1 MEYLSRQRYC
11 SPCLFRKV
19 KIGKLPFSY
28 FHSFHFIHLFI
39 NFKNIT
45 KMKVRDLKSL
55 LAGVDE
61 NLEVGISYW
70 DFTLFLKG
78 AGVKNGMLHLE
89 FGDTRPEAVP
99 TPGSEVSTAT
109 TTTNINSH
117 ETEDGAPVPE
127 DEEQPIPDSA
137 EYTIGTLTTVSDP
150 NGNEIKC
157 WPISNS
163 AGLVGYL
170 RKKDLLQE
178 RTASEAAS
186 RNTAFRYWKLVSN
199 HEIALLKAIRKF
211 IADELSVSASLWT
224 TEGTLFGEAETN
236 VAPLV
241 YFPEV

>member
-1 MEYLSRQRYC
+1 
-11 SPCLFRKV
+11 
-19 KIGKLPFSY
+19 
-28 FHSFHFIHLFI
+28 
-39 NFKNIT
+39 
-45 KMKVRDLKSL
+45 MKVRDLKSL
-55 LAGVDE
+55 LTGVDE

-70 DFTLFLKG
+70 DFTLFLKS
-78 AGVKNGMLHLE
+78 AGVKNDMFHLE
-89 FGDTRPEAVP
+89 FGDTRPEALEYGP
-99 TPGSEVSTAT
+99 TPGSEVTTST
-109 TTTNINSH
+109 TTANINRH
-117 ETEDGAPVPE
+117 DTEESEEGDAPDPE
-127 DEEQPIPDSA
+127 AAPSSV

-178 RTASEAAS
+178 RTSSEAAS

-199 HEIALLKAIRKF
+199 REEGLLKAIRKF
-211 IADELSVSASLWT
+211 IADELSMSARLWT
-224 TEGTLFGEAETN
+224 TEGTLYGEAGTS

>member
-1 MEYLSRQRYC
+1 
-11 SPCLFRKV
+11 
-19 KIGKLPFSY
+19 
-28 FHSFHFIHLFI
+28 
-39 NFKNIT
+39 
-45 KMKVRDLKSL
+45 MKVRDLKSL

-78 AGVKNGMLHLE
+78 AGVKNDMFHLE
-89 FGDTRPEAVP
+89 FGDTRPEAEP
-99 TPGSEVSTAT
+99 TPGPEVSTAT

-117 ETEDGAPVPE
+117 ETEDDAPVPE

-137 EYTIGTLTTVSDP
+137 EYTIGALTTVSDP
-150 NGNEIKC
+150 NGNESKC

-178 RTASEAAS
+178 RTSSEASS

-199 HEIALLKAIRKF
+199 HEIALLRTIRNF
-211 IADELSVSASLWT
+211 IADELSMSARLWT
-224 TEGTLFGEAETN
+224 TEGTLFGEAGTN

-241 YFPEV
+241 YFPEA

>member
-1 MEYLSRQRYC
+1 
-11 SPCLFRKV
+11 
-19 KIGKLPFSY
+19 
-28 FHSFHFIHLFI
+28 
-39 NFKNIT
+39 
-45 KMKVRDLKSL
+45 MKVRDLKSL

-70 DFTLFLKG
+70 DFTLLLKG
-78 AGVKNGMLHLE
+78 AGVKNDIFHLE
-89 FGDTRPEAVP
+89 FGDTRPEALEYAP
-99 TPGSEVSTAT
+99 TPGHEVSTAT

-117 ETEDGAPVPE
+117 ETEDDAPVPE

-137 EYTIGTLTTVSDP
+137 EYTIGALTTVSDP

-178 RTASEAAS
+178 RTPSEAAS

-199 HEIALLKAIRKF
+199 HEIALLRTIRNF

-224 TEGTLFGEAETN
+224 TEGTLFGEAGTN

-241 YFPEV
+241 YFPEA

>member
-1 MEYLSRQRYC
+1 
-11 SPCLFRKV
+11 
-19 KIGKLPFSY
+19 
-28 FHSFHFIHLFI
+28 
-39 NFKNIT
+39 
-45 KMKVRDLKSL
+45 MKVRDLKSL

-78 AGVKNGMLHLE
+78 AGVKNDMFHLE
-89 FGDTRPEAVP
+89 FGDTRSEAAP
-99 TPGSEVSTAT
+99 TSEHEVSQAT
-109 TTTNINSH
+109 TDINSH
-117 ETEDGAPVPE
+117 DTEEGDAPDVAPVPN
-127 DEEQPIPDSA
+127 ST
-137 EYTIGTLTTVSDP
+137 EYTIGALTTVSDP

-163 AGLVGYL
+163 VGLVGYL

-178 RTASEAAS
+178 RTSSEAAS

-199 HEIALLKAIRKF
+199 REEGLLKAIRKF
-211 IADELSVSASLWT
+211 IADELSMSARLWT
-224 TEGTLFGEAETN
+224 TEGTLCGEAGTS

>member
-1 MEYLSRQRYC
+1 
-11 SPCLFRKV
+11 
-19 KIGKLPFSY
+19 
-28 FHSFHFIHLFI
+28 
-39 NFKNIT
+39 
-45 KMKVRDLKSL
+45 MKVRDLKSL

-78 AGVKNGMLHLE
+78 AGVKNDMLHLE
-89 FGDTRPEAVP
+89 FGDTRPEAAP
-99 TPGSEVSTAT
+99 TPGPEVSAA

-117 ETEDGAPVPE
+117 ETEDDAPVPE

-137 EYTIGTLTTVSDP
+137 EYTICALTTVSDP

-178 RTASEAAS
+178 RTSSEAAS

-199 HEIALLKAIRKF
+199 REEGLLKAIRNF
-211 IADELSVSASLWT
+211 IADELSVSARLWT
-224 TEGTLFGEAETN
+224 TEGTLYGEAGTS

-241 YFPEV
+241 YFPEA

>member
-1 MEYLSRQRYC
+1 
-11 SPCLFRKV
+11 
-19 KIGKLPFSY
+19 
-28 FHSFHFIHLFI
+28 
-39 NFKNIT
+39 
-45 KMKVRDLKSL
+45 MKVRDLKSL

-78 AGVKNGMLHLE
+78 AGVKNDMFHLE
-89 FGDTRPEAVP
+89 FGDTRPEALEYGP
-99 TPGSEVSTAT
+99 TPGSEVPQAT
-109 TTTNINSH
+109 TNSH
-117 ETEDGAPVPE
+117 ETEDDAPV
-127 DEEQPIPDSA
+127 PDSA
-137 EYTIGTLTTVSDP
+137 EYTIGALTTVSDP

-163 AGLVGYL
+163 AGLVAYL

-178 RTASEAAS
+178 RTSSEAAS

-199 HEIALLKAIRKF
+199 REEGLLKAISNF
-211 IADELSVSASLWT
+211 IADELSMIACLWT
-224 TEGTLFGEAETN
+224 TEGTLYGEAGTN

>member
-1 MEYLSRQRYC
+1 
-11 SPCLFRKV
+11 
-19 KIGKLPFSY
+19 
-28 FHSFHFIHLFI
+28 
-39 NFKNIT
+39 
-45 KMKVRDLKSL
+45 MKVRDLKSL

-78 AGVKNGMLHLE
+78 AGVKNDMFHLE
-89 FGDTRPEAVP
+89 FGDTRPEAPEYGP
-99 TPGSEVSTAT
+99 TSGSEISQAT
-109 TTTNINSH
+109 TTTNSH
-117 ETEDGAPVPE
+117 DTEDDAPDAAPVP
-127 DEEQPIPDSA
+127 DST
-137 EYTIGTLTTVSDP
+137 EYSIGTLTTVSDP

-178 RTASEAAS
+178 RTSNEAAS

-199 HEIALLKAIRKF
+199 HEEGLLKAIKKF
-211 IADELSVSASLWT
+211 IADELSMSTSLWT
-224 TEGTLFGEAETN
+224 TEGTLYGEAGTS

>member
-1 MEYLSRQRYC
+1 
-11 SPCLFRKV
+11 
-19 KIGKLPFSY
+19 
-28 FHSFHFIHLFI
+28 
-39 NFKNIT
+39 
-45 KMKVRDLKSL
+45 MKVRDLKSL
-55 LAGVDE
+55 LTGVDE

-78 AGVKNGMLHLE
+78 AGVKNDMFHLE
-89 FGDTRPEAVP
+89 FGDTRSEALEDAP
-99 TPGSEVSTAT
+99 TPGPEVSPA
-109 TTTNINSH
+109 TTNINSH
-117 ETEDGAPVPE
+117 ETEDNAPVPE

-137 EYTIGTLTTVSDP
+137 EYTIGALTTVSDP
-150 NGNEIKC
+150 NGNGIKC

-199 HEIALLKAIRKF
+199 HEEGLLKAIRKF
-211 IADELSVSASLWT
+211 IADELSVSARLWA
-224 TEGTLFGEAETN
+224 TEGTLFGEAGTS

-241 YFPEV
+241 YFPEA

>member
-1 MEYLSRQRYC
+1 
-11 SPCLFRKV
+11 
-19 KIGKLPFSY
+19 
-28 FHSFHFIHLFI
+28 
-39 NFKNIT
+39 
-45 KMKVRDLKSL
+45 MKVRDLKSL
-55 LAGVDE
+55 LTGVDE

-78 AGVKNGMLHLE
+78 AGVKNDMFHLE
-89 FGDTRPEAVP
+89 FGDTRPEAGTTPGPEVP
-99 TPGSEVSTAT
+99 TA
-109 TTTNINSH
+109 TTNINRHDAEES
-117 ETEDGAPVPE
+117 EEGDAPDPE
-127 DEEQPIPDSA
+127 AAHSSV

-199 HEIALLKAIRKF
+199 REEDLLKAIRKF
-211 IADELSVSASLWT
+211 IADELSMSASLWT
-224 TEGTLFGEAETN
+224 TEGTLYGEAGTS

-241 YFPEV
+241 YFPEA

>member
-1 MEYLSRQRYC
+1 
-11 SPCLFRKV
+11 
-19 KIGKLPFSY
+19 
-28 FHSFHFIHLFI
+28 
-39 NFKNIT
+39 
-45 KMKVRDLKSL
+45 MKVRDLKSL
-55 LAGVDE
+55 LTGVDE

-78 AGVKNGMLHLE
+78 AGVKNDMFHLE
-89 FGDTRPEAVP
+89 FGDTRPEAGP

-109 TTTNINSH
+109 TTTNTNSH
-117 ETEDGAPVPE
+117 ESEDDAPVPE
-127 DEEQPIPDSA
+127 NEEQPIPDSA
-137 EYTIGTLTTVSDP
+137 EYTIGALTTVSDP
-150 NGNEIKC
+150 NGNGIKC

-199 HEIALLKAIRKF
+199 REEGLLKAIKKF

-224 TEGTLFGEAETN
+224 TEGTLYGEAGTS

>member
-1 MEYLSRQRYC
+1 
-11 SPCLFRKV
+11 
-19 KIGKLPFSY
+19 
-28 FHSFHFIHLFI
+28 
-39 NFKNIT
+39 
-45 KMKVRDLKSL
+45 MKVRDLKSL
-55 LAGVDE
+55 LAGADE

-78 AGVKNGMLHLE
+78 AGVKNDMFHLE
-89 FGDTRPEAVP
+89 FGDTRPETLECGP
-99 TPGSEVSTAT
+99 TPGAEVSTAT

-117 ETEDGAPVPE
+117 ESEEGDAPDPE
-127 DEEQPIPDSA
+127 VAPSSE

-178 RTASEAAS
+178 RTSSEAAS

-199 HEIALLKAIRKF
+199 REEGLLKAIRKF
-211 IADELSVSASLWT
+211 IADELSMSARLWT
-224 TEGTLFGEAETN
+224 TEGTLYGEAGTS

>member
-1 MEYLSRQRYC
+1 
-11 SPCLFRKV
+11 
-19 KIGKLPFSY
+19 
-28 FHSFHFIHLFI
+28 
-39 NFKNIT
+39 
-45 KMKVRDLKSL
+45 MKVRDLKSL

-78 AGVKNGMLHLE
+78 AGVKNDMFHLE
-89 FGDTRPEAVP
+89 FGDTRPETLEYEP
-99 TPGSEVSTAT
+99 TSGSEVPQAT
-109 TTTNINSH
+109 TTTNSH
-117 ETEDGAPVPE
+117 ESEEGDAPDPE
-127 DEEQPIPDSA
+127 VAPSSE
-137 EYTIGTLTTVSDP
+137 EYTIGALTTVSDP
-150 NGNEIKC
+150 NGNNIKC
-157 WPISNS
+157 WPINNS

-178 RTASEAAS
+178 RTSSEAAS

-199 HEIALLKAIRKF
+199 REEDLLKAIRKF

-224 TEGTLFGEAETN
+224 TEGTLFGEAGTN

>member
-1 MEYLSRQRYC
+1 
-11 SPCLFRKV
+11 
-19 KIGKLPFSY
+19 
-28 FHSFHFIHLFI
+28 
-39 NFKNIT
+39 
-45 KMKVRDLKSL
+45 MKVRDLKSL

-78 AGVKNGMLHLE
+78 AGVKNDMFHLE
-89 FGDTRPEAVP
+89 FGDTRPEALEYGP
-99 TPGSEVSTAT
+99 TPGSEVPQAT
-109 TTTNINSH
+109 TDSH
-117 ETEDGAPVPE
+117 ETEDDAPVPE
-127 DEEQPIPDSA
+127 DEEQPVPDSA
-137 EYTIGTLTTVSDP
+137 EYTIGALTTVSDP
-150 NGNEIKC
+150 NGNNIKC
-157 WPISNS
+157 WPINNS

-178 RTASEAAS
+178 RTPSEAAS

-199 HEIALLKAIRKF
+199 REEGLLKAIRKF

-224 TEGTLFGEAETN
+224 TEGTLFGEAGTN

>member
-1 MEYLSRQRYC
+1 
-11 SPCLFRKV
+11 
-19 KIGKLPFSY
+19 
-28 FHSFHFIHLFI
+28 
-39 NFKNIT
+39 
-45 KMKVRDLKSL
+45 MKVRDLKSL

-78 AGVKNGMLHLE
+78 AGVKNDMFHLE
-89 FGDTRPEAVP
+89 FGDTRPETLEYGP
-99 TPGSEVSTAT
+99 TPGSEVPQAT
-109 TTTNINSH
+109 TNSH
-117 ETEDGAPVPE
+117 ETEDDAPVAAPV
-127 DEEQPIPDSA
+127 PDSA
-137 EYTIGTLTTVSDP
+137 EYTIGALTTVSDP
-150 NGNEIKC
+150 NGNNIKC
-157 WPISNS
+157 WPINNS

-178 RTASEAAS
+178 RTPSEAAS

-199 HEIALLKAIRKF
+199 REEGLLKAIRKF

-224 TEGTLFGEAETN
+224 TEGTLFGEAGTN

>member
-1 MEYLSRQRYC
+1 
-11 SPCLFRKV
+11 
-19 KIGKLPFSY
+19 
-28 FHSFHFIHLFI
+28 
-39 NFKNIT
+39 
-45 KMKVRDLKSL
+45 MKVRDLKSL

-78 AGVKNGMLHLE
+78 AGVKNDMFHLE
-89 FGDTRPEAVP
+89 FGDTRPEALEYGP
-99 TPGSEVSTAT
+99 TPGPEVQTAT

-117 ETEDGAPVPE
+117 ETEDDAPVAAPVP
-127 DEEQPIPDSA
+127 DFA
-137 EYTIGTLTTVSDP
+137 EYTIGALTTVSDP

-157 WPISNS
+157 WPINNS
-163 AGLVGYL
+163 AGLVAYL

-178 RTASEAAS
+178 RTSSEAAS

-199 HEIALLKAIRKF
+199 REEGLLKAIRKF
-211 IADELSVSASLWT
+211 IADELSMSARLWT
-224 TEGTLFGEAETN
+224 TEGTLYGEAGTS

>member
-1 MEYLSRQRYC
+1 
-11 SPCLFRKV
+11 
-19 KIGKLPFSY
+19 
-28 FHSFHFIHLFI
+28 
-39 NFKNIT
+39 
-45 KMKVRDLKSL
+45 MKVRDLKSL

-78 AGVKNGMLHLE
+78 AGVKNDMFHLE
-89 FGDTRPEAVP
+89 FGDTRPEALEYGP
-99 TPGSEVSTAT
+99 TPGSEVPQAT
-109 TTTNINSH
+109 TDSH
-117 ETEDGAPVPE
+117 ETEDDAPVPE
-127 DEEQPIPDSA
+127 DEEQPVPDSA
-137 EYTIGTLTTVSDP
+137 EYTIGALTTVSDP
-150 NGNEIKC
+150 NGNNIKC
-157 WPISNS
+157 WPINNS

-178 RTASEAAS
+178 RTSSEAAS

-199 HEIALLKAIRKF
+199 SEEGLLKAIRKF

-224 TEGTLFGEAETN
+224 TEGTLFGEAGTN

>member
-1 MEYLSRQRYC
+1 
-11 SPCLFRKV
+11 
-19 KIGKLPFSY
+19 
-28 FHSFHFIHLFI
+28 
-39 NFKNIT
+39 
-45 KMKVRDLKSL
+45 MKVRDLKSL

-78 AGVKNGMLHLE
+78 AGVKNDMFHLE
-89 FGDTRPEAVP
+89 FGDTRPETLEYGP
-99 TPGSEVSTAT
+99 TPGSEVSTTT
-109 TTTNINSH
+109 TTTNIDRHNA
-117 ETEDGAPVPE
+117 EEPEGDAPVPE

-137 EYTIGTLTTVSDP
+137 EYTIDALTTVSDP

-163 AGLVGYL
+163 DGLVGYL

-178 RTASEAAS
+178 RTSSEAAS

-199 HEIALLKAIRKF
+199 HEIALLRTIRNF
-211 IADELSVSASLWT
+211 IADELSMSARLWT
-224 TEGTLFGEAETN
+224 TEGTLFGDAGTS

>member
-1 MEYLSRQRYC
+1 
-11 SPCLFRKV
+11 
-19 KIGKLPFSY
+19 
-28 FHSFHFIHLFI
+28 
-39 NFKNIT
+39 
-45 KMKVRDLKSL
+45 MKVRDLKSL

-70 DFTLFLKG
+70 DFTLFLNG
-78 AGVKNGMLHLE
+78 AGVKNDMFHLE
-89 FGDTRPEAVP
+89 FGYPRPEAGP
-99 TPGSEVSTAT
+99 TPGPEVPQAT
-109 TTTNINSH
+109 TTTNSH
-117 ETEDGAPVPE
+117 ETEDDAPVPE

-137 EYTIGTLTTVSDP
+137 EYTIGALTTVSDP

-178 RTASEAAS
+178 RTSSEAAS

-199 HEIALLKAIRKF
+199 REEGLLKAIRKF
-211 IADELSVSASLWT
+211 IADELSMSARLWT
-224 TEGTLFGEAETN
+224 TEGTLYGESGTS

>member
-1 MEYLSRQRYC
+1 M
-11 SPCLFRKV
+11 
-19 KIGKLPFSY
+19 
-28 FHSFHFIHLFI
+28 
-39 NFKNIT
+39 T
-45 KMKVRDLKSL
+45 
-55 LAGVDE
+55 GVYE

-78 AGVKNGMLHLE
+78 AGVKNDMFHLE
-89 FGDTRPEAVP
+89 FGDTRPEAAQ
-99 TPGSEVSTAT
+99 TPGPEVSQAT

-117 ETEDGAPVPE
+117 DTEEAPVPE
-127 DEEQPIPDSA
+127 DDEPAVPDSA
-137 EYTIGTLTTVSDP
+137 EYTIGALTTVSDP

-199 HEIALLKAIRKF
+199 HEIALLRTIRKF

-224 TEGTLFGEAETN
+224 TEGTLFGEAGTS

-241 YFPEV
+241 YFPEA

>member
-1 MEYLSRQRYC
+1 
-11 SPCLFRKV
+11 
-19 KIGKLPFSY
+19 
-28 FHSFHFIHLFI
+28 
-39 NFKNIT
+39 
-45 KMKVRDLKSL
+45 MKVRDLKSL

-78 AGVKNGMLHLE
+78 AGVKNDMFHLE
-89 FGDTRPEAVP
+89 FGDTRPEAGP
-99 TPGSEVSTAT
+99 TPGSEVPQAITTA
-109 TTTNINSH
+109 NSH
-117 ETEDGAPVPE
+117 ETEDDAPVPE

-137 EYTIGTLTTVSDP
+137 EYTIGALTTVSDP

-178 RTASEAAS
+178 RTSSEAAS

-199 HEIALLKAIRKF
+199 REEDLLKAIKRF
-211 IADELSVSASLWT
+211 IANELSVSARLWT
-224 TEGTLFGEAETN
+224 TEGTLFGEAGTN
-236 VAPLV
+236 IAPLV